1 MEHVEQVP
9 PATLLSIQDGQDKEV
24 SYQYASPPSVNLLPF
39 FVPFVLSR
47 FYELS
52 IRSLSIA
59 SIGTALTVESIRF
72 YIDTAQKLF
81 EQQQMLQL
89 FQILQ
94 ESSERQLAAFRSVR
108 EKERKWRK
116 EQELKDRE
124 WQRLQQEIRKLEVYA
139 QNLRRN
145 IVQSH

>member
-1 MEHVEQVP
+1 MEHVEQVL
-9 PATLLSIQDGQDKEV
+9 PATALSIQEEQHKEV
-24 SYQYASPPSVNLLPF
+24 SYQPIAPLVHLFPF
-39 FVPFVLSR
+39 FVASELSR

-59 SIGTALTVESIRF
+59 SAGTALTLATIRF

-94 ESSERQLAAFRSVR
+94 ESSDRQLAAFRSVR
-108 EKERKWRK
+108 EKERKWQK
-116 EQELKDRE
+116 EQEFKDRE
-124 WQRLQQEIRKLEVYA
+124 SQRIKQETRKAEIAAQEVRKTII
-139 QNLRRN
+139 L
-145 IVQSH
+145 SH